1 MRRSTIIMLSTV
13 TILCSCAYQ
22 PVSYKDDISPII
34 STNCSECHTAPN
46 GYGYQK
52 TGLEMHSYDVLMKG
66 TIYGPVVIAGDS
78 RRSILNKLL
87 EGRAGN
93 LQNILHEN
101 DKKNI
106 SEKDVKTFRD
116 WVDGGALNN

>member
-1 MRRSTIIMLSTV
+1 MRQSPVIILSTV
-13 TILCSCAYQ
+13 TVLSSCAYQ
-22 PVSYKDDISPII
+22 QVSYKDDVSPII
-34 STNCSECHTAPN
+34 STNCSECHTAPY
-46 GYGYQK
+46 GSGYQK
-52 TGLEMHSYDVLMKG
+52 TGLEMNSYHALMKG
-66 TIYGPVVIAGDS
+66 TIYGPVIIAGDS

-106 SEKDVKTFRD
+106 TEKDVKTIRD
-116 WVDGGALNN
+116 WVDDGALNN